1 MALATVT
8 VWGTTFVITKI
19 LLLHGLTPSGIFFL
33 RFALAYIGVGLLSWK
48 RIWADSFRDELLFV
62 ASGLA
67 GGSLYFLF
75 ENTAL
80 TYTLASN
87 ASLLICVAPILTTFL
102 NRLFYRGDRIHSSL
116 IYGSLMAFA
125 GVALVVYN
133 GGVVL
138 KLNPLGDILVLL
150 AALMWAF
157 YSVIIKTLNGK
168 YSALF
173 VTRKVFFYG
182 LLTTLPVFIV
192 QPFDVRFDTL
202 LQPIVWINL
211 LFLGLVASMLCFIS
225 WNLSA
230 KTLGIVRIT
239 NYVYFSP
246 VVTLVTSVFLL
257 HERITPIALAGSVL
271 ILSGVYLAEK
281 GRCFCR
287 KYFLRKA

>member
-1 MALATVT
+1 
-8 VWGTTFVITKI
+8 
-19 LLLHGLTPSGIFFL
+19 
-33 RFALAYIGVGLLSWK
+33 
-48 RIWADSFRDELLFV
+48 
-62 ASGLA
+62 
-67 GGSLYFLF
+67 
-75 ENTAL
+75 
-80 TYTLASN
+80 
-87 ASLLICVAPILTTFL
+87 
-102 NRLFYRGDRIHSSL
+102 
-116 IYGSLMAFA
+116 LMAFA